1 MNTEITTTAAEEII
15 SSREMEA
22 GENMEASQDVESG
35 PDAEAGQ
42 NTENGHDAGAGQNVE
57 TGQDAEAGQN
67 TNFSQAGEAKS
78 LLAQSWYKAG
88 DIDTTLFF
96 YISGTNQVN
105 SDKLTCCFEI
115 PTGQQGADSA
125 GEWDIKDTEYG
136 EIQIVPGEAS
146 YTLAMH
152 TEDDVRQPDYQLRYV
167 LDESPEHIAVSGDGP
182 LSGEYYSIDVY
193 REPDVFRRYMTEA
206 ELCLWSEADLYYLRN
221 EVYAVHGRQFD
232 SDRLRRHFDSKPWY
246 RGEIAPE
253 DFQEDV
259 LSDWEKQNVALIRKL
274 EDTPYTERA
283 KLDGIPYD
291 MNQLEPAP
299 YLKLLQD
306 DRETGLHMNLTT
318 AKDMGIYTVVQGDI
332 SVPLTITPSQL
343 SAVRQGEALELV
355 MNQVT
360 GETWILTTRAG
371 QEYPAEREY
380 LFYRKGTK
388 PEPYPCDV
396 NFSMDYESG
405 LYRLWQLSDDT
416 IMKVVYEGEIYLLKG
431 AVSGAYA
438 SLSSASHIQKE
449 ITFPEPGQGDVELYG
464 NYLRHN
470 GLGYFTAV
478 YYLGD

>member
-1 MNTEITTTAAEEII
+1 MKRKVLTGIGIALSMVCICACQNGGKGAMNTEITTTAAEEIM

-22 GENMEASQDVESG
+22 GENVETSQDVESG
-35 PDAEAGQ
+35 QDTEA
-42 NTENGHDAGAGQNVE
+42 NG
-57 TGQDAEAGQN
+57 
-67 TNFSQAGEAKS
+67 

-96 YISGTNQVN
+96 YISGTDQMNL
-105 SDKLTCCFEI
+105 DRLTCCFEI

-136 EIQIVPGEAS
+136 EVQIVPGENS

-152 TEDDVRQPDYQLRYV
+152 IEDDVRQPDYQLRYV

-182 LSGEYYSIDVY
+182 LSGEYYSIDAY

-206 ELCLWSEADLYYLRN
+206 ELCLWSEEDLYYLRN
-221 EVYAVHGRQFD
+221 EVYAAHGRRFD
-232 SDRLRRHFDSKPWY
+232 SDRLRRYFDSKPWY

-253 DFQEDV
+253 NFREDV

-318 AKDMGIYTVVQGDI
+318 AKDMGIYTVVQGEI

-343 SAVRQGEALELV
+343 AAVRQGEELELV

-360 GETWILTTRAG
+360 GETWILTTRAR
-371 QEYPAEREY
+371 QDHPSEQEY
-380 LFYRKGTK
+380 LFYRKGTA
-388 PEPYPCDV
+388 PCPYDV

-431 AVSGAYA
+431 AVSGAYV

-449 ITFPEPGQGDVELYG
+449 ILSPEPGQGDANLYG
-464 NYLRHN
+464 NCLRHN